1 MLFHIVRK
9 EIFQGFLSLRFA
21 FTLLLVTAVMV
32 SAAFLF
38 LEDYQQQLADYD
50 RNVKDNLQK
59 VSQRADGRAF
69 ALASVF
75 STNHQWVYRT
85 PTQLAFLAAGH
96 EKDLPNA
103 FEVNAFTIQNPT
115 KRLRGN
121 CFLRWS
127 EDLDWAFVIA
137 VIMSFAAIVLVYDSI
152 SGERE
157 SGTLRLSMSNPVPR
171 STVILGKYLGTMVM
185 LIIPLLVGML
195 FSTIIITTSG
205 KVNLAGADWFR
216 ILITVLL
223 SLLYLSIFVLLGL
236 FISSSVRSSAASLVL
251 LLLVWTIIVVVIPG
265 VTGVISTR
273 LSKLPSDTA
282 IGWKAHGARG
292 EADQEYDAS
301 HLESAHILAGYW
313 VPRDILGKHLYRN
326 DAFMAVYKNYW
337 DGMALSVRLGRNVT
351 RISPCVVYRCA
362 AESIAGS
369 GIDHYESFMKQ
380 IWQYRT
386 LLKDFL
392 VNHYPLDLHRQY
404 EGEEELERQAFQACA
419 SVKFTGT
426 DVPKFHDDPIPAG
439 DTMRNSLWNIVIL
452 FMFNFVFFMAAY
464 ISFLRRDVR

>member
-1 MLFHIVRK
+1 MLLCIIRR
-9 EIFQGFLSLRFA
+9 EILNGFLSLRLP

-50 RNVKDNLQK
+50 RNVIDNFQK
-59 VSQRADGRAF
+59 VSQRADGGMW

-75 STNHQWVYRT
+75 SLSHQWVYRA

-96 EKDLPNA
+96 EKNMPNA
-103 FEVNAFTIQNPT
+103 FEVNAFTMRNPT
-115 KRLRGN
+115 RRLREN

-127 EDLDWAFVIA
+127 EDLDWAFVIS

-157 SGTLRLSMSNPVPR
+157 NGTLRLSMSNPVPR

-195 FSTIIITTSG
+195 ISMIIIVTSG
-205 KVNLAGADWFR
+205 KVNLAGADWVR

-236 FISSSVRSSAASLVL
+236 FVSSLLRSSAATLVL
-251 LLLVWTIIVVVIPG
+251 LLLAWTVIVVVIPG
-265 VTGVISTR
+265 VTGMIATR
-273 LSKLPSDTA
+273 FSELPSDRA
-282 IGWKAHGARG
+282 LGRIANDAWNKAQQEHGAR
-292 EADQEYDAS
+292 YP
-301 HLESAHILAGYW
+301 ESANRRTRVWWPKYS
-313 VPRDILGKHLYRN
+313 LGRHLYCS
-326 DAFMAVYKNYW
+326 DATMAVYRDYW
-337 DGMALSVRLGRNVT
+337 DEMASDMRFGYNVT
-351 RISPCVVYRCA
+351 RVSPCVVYRRA

-380 IWQYRT
+380 LWQYRT
-386 LLKDFL
+386 LLQATL
-392 VNHYPLDLHRQY
+392 ISHYPLELNKLYDTTEGAEDLVFHVQ
-404 EGEEELERQAFQACA
+404 
-419 SVKFTGT
+419 VKFAAA
-426 DVPKFHDDPIPAG
+426 DVPRFHDDPIPAG
-439 DTMRNSLWNIVIL
+439 DTMRNSLWDIAIL
-452 FMFNFVFFMAAY
+452 FILNFVFFMAGY
-464 ISFLRRDVR
+464 MSFLRRDVR

>member
-50 RNVKDNLQK
+50 RNVKDNLEK
-59 VSQRADGRAF
+59 VSQCADGGTF
-69 ALASVF
+69 ALANVF
-75 STNHQWVYRT
+75 SLNHQWVYRA

-115 KRLRGN
+115 KRLREN

-137 VIMSFAAIVLVYDSI
+137 VILSFAAIVLVYDSI

-171 STVILGKYLGTMVM
+171 STVILGKYLGIMALLT
-185 LIIPLLVGML
+185 IPLLVGML
-195 FSTIIITTSG
+195 VSMVIITTSG

-216 ILITVLL
+216 ILVTVLL

-251 LLLVWTIIVVVIPG
+251 LLLVWTMIVVIIPG
-265 VTGVISTR
+265 ATGVISTR

-282 IGWKAHGARG
+282 IGFVAGNARHKADEEYHAR
-292 EADQEYDAS
+292 
-301 HLESAHILAGYW
+301 HPESAYLLAGYW
-313 VPRDILGKHLYRN
+313 FPRDSLGRHLYRN
-326 DAFMAVYKNYW
+326 DAFMNVYGDYW
-337 DGMALSVRLGRNVT
+337 DKMVANVRLGYNVT
-351 RISPCVVYRCA
+351 RISPYVVYRRA
-362 AESIAGS
+362 VESTAGS
-369 GIDHYESFMKQ
+369 GLDHYESFMKQ
-380 IWQYRT
+380 IWQYKT
-386 LLKDFL
+386 LLRDFL
-392 VNHYPLDLHRQY
+392 VAHNPLDLHRQY
-404 EGEEELERQAFQACA
+404 DDGELERQAFEAF
-419 SVKFTGT
+419 SKVKFTGA
-426 DVPKFHDDPIPAG
+426 DVPRFHDDPIPAR
-439 DTMRNSLWNIVIL
+439 DAMRSSLWDTAIL